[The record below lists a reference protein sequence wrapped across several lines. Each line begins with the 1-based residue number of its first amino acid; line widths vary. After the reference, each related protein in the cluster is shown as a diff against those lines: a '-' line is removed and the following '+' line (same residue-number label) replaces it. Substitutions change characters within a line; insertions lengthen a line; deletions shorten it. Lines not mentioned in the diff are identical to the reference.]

1 MAEERPLCE
10 AIDKVSEVFGDKIAS
25 NVKRGLEAKWSADSF
40 KTFLRDDLLFLSL
53 LGSIKERFCELKEVK
68 HNG

>member
-1 MAEERPLCE
+1 MAEERPLCG
-10 AIDKVSEVFGDKIAS
+10 AIDKVSEVFGDKIAGDI
-25 NVKRGLEAKWSADSF
+25 KRGLEAKWSADTF
-40 KTFLRDDLLFLSL
+40 KTVLRDDLLFLSL